1 MARRRRGSLP
11 PGKITGCSRA
21 AGGTGRRARLRGV
34 WGNPSGFESRVAHHW
49 LYSSVYT
56 MRGPHT
62 YHVTE
67 SKELDPATQFKQL
80 YDQEYLSVYR
90 SIRAVVLDPAA
101 AEDLTQETFVR
112 AYRARHR
119 YTPTAPP
126 GAWLRRIGINLAISH
141 LRRQKLARF
150 LPARLYMAPDRR
162 DYDRA
167 EARDVVG
174 KAMAVLSPK
183 LRAAVVLH
191 YYDGLT
197 REEIAAV
204 LGVPA
209 GTVASRIAKAVA
221 IMRKTMGSD
230 QELDTTRSSSEGAL
244 RGR

>member
-1 MARRRRGSLP
+1 VTAPAVP
-11 PGKITGCSRA
+11 PVKLSPVPDA
-21 AGGTGRRARLRGV
+21 A
-34 WGNPSGFESRVAHHW
+34 P
-49 LYSSVYT
+49 
-56 MRGPHT
+56 
-62 YHVTE
+62 
-67 SKELDPATQFKQL
+67 LDPKTQFRQL
-80 YDQEYLSVYR
+80 YDQEFHPVYR
-90 SIRAVVLDPAA
+90 AIRAVVLDSAA

-112 AYRARHR
+112 AYRARYR

-150 LPARLYMAPDRR
+150 LPARLYVAPDRR

-167 EARDVVG
+167 EARDVVE
-174 KAMAVLSPK
+174 KALAALSPK

-191 YYDGLT
+191 YYEGLT
-197 REEIAAV
+197 REEIAEV

-230 QELDTTRSSSEGAL
+230 QSGETERSRSEGAL

>member
-1 MARRRRGSLP
+1 MEAKP
-11 PGKITGCSRA
+11 EHPRA
-21 AGGTGRRARLRGV
+21 QAIKL
-34 WGNPSGFESRVAHHW
+34 SG
-49 LYSSVYT
+49 
-56 MRGPHT
+56 
-62 YHVTE
+62 VTE
-67 SKELDPATQFKQL
+67 AAQLDPKTEFRQL
-80 YDQEYLSVYR
+80 YDQEFHSVYR
-90 SIRAVVLDPAA
+90 SIRAVVLDTAA

-150 LPARLYMAPDRR
+150 LPARLYVAPDRR

-174 KAMAVLSPK
+174 KALTQLSPK

-191 YYDGLT
+191 YYEGLT
-197 REEIAAV
+197 REEIADV

-221 IMRKTMGSD
+221 IMRKTMASD
-230 QELDTTRSSSEGAL
+230 QQRETERSTSEGAL

>member
-1 MARRRRGSLP
+1 MILPARQ
-11 PGKITGCSRA
+11 T
-21 AGGTGRRARLRGV
+21 
-34 WGNPSGFESRVAHHW
+34 N
-49 LYSSVYT
+49 SVPE
-56 MRGPHT
+56 GEP
-62 YHVTE
+62 
-67 SKELDPATQFKQL
+67 LDPKTQFRQL
-80 YDQEYLSVYR
+80 YDQEFHSVYR
-90 SIRAVVLDPAA
+90 AIRAVILDSAA

-150 LPARLYMAPDRR
+150 LPARLYVPPDRR

-167 EARDVVG
+167 EARDVVE

-191 YYDGLT
+191 YYEGLT
-197 REEIAAV
+197 REEIADV

-230 QELDTTRSSSEGAL
+230 QPADTTRSSNEGAL

>member
-1 MARRRRGSLP
+1 M
-11 PGKITGCSRA
+11 TD
-21 AGGTGRRARLRGV
+21 V
-34 WGNPSGFESRVAHHW
+34 
-49 LYSSVYT
+49 
-56 MRGPHT
+56 
-62 YHVTE
+62 
-67 SKELDPATQFKQL
+67 KELDPATQFREL
-80 YDQEYLSVYR
+80 YEKEYTSVYR

-112 AYRARHR
+112 AYKARHR

-150 LPARLYMAPDRR
+150 LPARLYTTPHTRE
-162 DYDRA
+162 YDQA
-167 EARDVVG
+167 EARDVVT
-174 KAMAVLSPK
+174 KALTSLSPK
-183 LRAAVVLH
+183 LRAAVILH

-197 REEIAAV
+197 RDEIAAV

-221 IMRKTMGSD
+221 TMRRVMGND
-230 QELDTTRSSSEGAL
+230 QDWEPKRSSNEGAL

>member
-1 MARRRRGSLP
+1 MPRRVLAI
-11 PGKITGCSRA
+11 K
-21 AGGTGRRARLRGV
+21 L
-34 WGNPSGFESRVAHHW
+34 SRV
-49 LYSSVYT
+49 
-56 MRGPHT
+56 
-62 YHVTE
+62 TE
-67 SKELDPATQFKQL
+67 ERELDPATEFRQL
-80 YDQEYLSVYR
+80 YDQQYVSVYR
-90 SIRAVVLDPAA
+90 SIRGVVLDSAA

-112 AYRARHR
+112 AYRARSR

-150 LPARLYMAPDRR
+150 LPARLYVAPDRR

-167 EARDVVG
+167 EARDVVE
-174 KAMAVLSPK
+174 KALTALSPK

-191 YYDGLT
+191 YYEGLT

-230 QELDTTRSSSEGAL
+230 QDLDSTRSRSEGAL

>member
-1 MARRRRGSLP
+1 
-11 PGKITGCSRA
+11 
-21 AGGTGRRARLRGV
+21 
-34 WGNPSGFESRVAHHW
+34 
-49 LYSSVYT
+49 
-56 MRGPHT
+56 
-62 YHVTE
+62 VTE
-67 SKELDPATQFKQL
+67 GPLLDPKTQFRQL
-80 YDQEYLSVYR
+80 YDQEYRSVFR
-90 SIRAVVLDPAA
+90 AIRAVVLETAA

-112 AYRARHR
+112 AYRARNR

-167 EARDVVG
+167 EARDVVE
-174 KAMAVLSPK
+174 KALAVLSPK
-183 LRAAVVLH
+183 LRATVVLH
-191 YYDGLT
+191 YYEGLT

-221 IMRKTMGSD
+221 IMRKTMASD
-230 QELDTTRSSSEGAL
+230 QRIDTARSSSEGAL

>member
-1 MARRRRGSLP
+1 M
-11 PGKITGCSRA
+11 
-21 AGGTGRRARLRGV
+21 
-34 WGNPSGFESRVAHHW
+34 
-49 LYSSVYT
+49 
-56 MRGPHT
+56 
-62 YHVTE
+62 TE
-67 SKELDPATQFKQL
+67 TRELDPATEFRQL
-80 YDQEYLSVYR
+80 YDQEYLPVYR
-90 SIRAVVLDPAA
+90 SIRAVVLESAA

-174 KAMAVLSPK
+174 KAMASLSPK

-221 IMRKTMGSD
+221 IMRKTIGND
-230 QELDTTRSSSEGAL
+230 QDLDTTRSRSEGAL

>member
-1 MARRRRGSLP
+1 M
-11 PGKITGCSRA
+11 
-21 AGGTGRRARLRGV
+21 
-34 WGNPSGFESRVAHHW
+34 
-49 LYSSVYT
+49 
-56 MRGPHT
+56 
-62 YHVTE
+62 TE

-90 SIRAVVLDPAA
+90 SIRAVVLDAAA

-174 KAMAVLSPK
+174 KAMAALSPK

-209 GTVASRIAKAVA
+209 GGTVASRIAKAVA
-221 IMRKTMGSD
+221 IMRKAIGSD
-230 QELDTTRSSSEGAL
+230 QDLDTTRSSSEGAL

>member
-1 MARRRRGSLP
+1 M
-11 PGKITGCSRA
+11 T
-21 AGGTGRRARLRGV
+21 
-34 WGNPSGFESRVAHHW
+34 ESR
-49 LYSSVYT
+49 
-56 MRGPHT
+56 
-62 YHVTE
+62 
-67 SKELDPATQFKQL
+67 ELDPATEFRQL

-90 SIRAVVLDPAA
+90 SIRAVVMDSAA

-119 YTPTAPP
+119 YSPTAPP

-174 KAMAVLSPK
+174 KAMASLSPK

-221 IMRKTMGSD
+221 IMRKTIGND
-230 QELDTTRSSSEGAL
+230 QDLDTTRSRSEGAL

>member
-1 MARRRRGSLP
+1 MP
-11 PGKITGCSRA
+11 DPT
-21 AGGTGRRARLRGV
+21 
-34 WGNPSGFESRVAHHW
+34 
-49 LYSSVYT
+49 
-56 MRGPHT
+56 
-62 YHVTE
+62 
-67 SKELDPATQFKQL
+67 ELDPKTQFREL
-80 YDQEYLSVYR
+80 YDKEYVSVYR
-90 SIRAVVLDPAA
+90 AIRGVVLDSAA

-150 LPARLYMAPDRR
+150 LPAKLYVAPDRR

-167 EARDVVG
+167 EARDVVS
-174 KAMAVLSPK
+174 KAMAELSPK
-183 LRAAVVLH
+183 LRAAIVLH
-191 YYDGLT
+191 YYEGLT
-197 REEIAAV
+197 REEIAEV

-221 IMRKTMGSD
+221 IMRRTMGSD
-230 QELDTTRSSSEGAL
+230 QQPDATRSSSEGAL

>member
-1 MARRRRGSLP
+1 VAE
-11 PGKITGCSRA
+11 
-21 AGGTGRRARLRGV
+21 GGQ
-34 WGNPSGFESRVAHHW
+34 
-49 LYSSVYT
+49 
-56 MRGPHT
+56 
-62 YHVTE
+62 
-67 SKELDPATQFKQL
+67 LDPKTEFRQL

-90 SIRAVVLDPAA
+90 AIRAVVLDSAA

-112 AYRARHR
+112 AYRARNR

-126 GAWLRRIGINLAISH
+126 GAWLRRIGINLAISY

-150 LPARLYMAPDRR
+150 LPARLYVAPDRR

-174 KAMAVLSPK
+174 KALAQLSPK
-183 LRAAVVLH
+183 LRAAVILH
-191 YYDGLT
+191 YYEGLT
-197 REEIAAV
+197 REEIADV
-204 LGVPA
+204 LQVPA

-230 QELDTTRSSSEGAL
+230 QQFKPERSSSEGAV

>member
-1 MARRRRGSLP
+1 VIVRTEVHHIAADWLSQ
-11 PGKITGCSRA
+11 TA
-21 AGGTGRRARLRGV
+21 AGHNLFSSPAVKLSGV
-34 WGNPSGFESRVAHHW
+34 SDAAP
-49 LYSSVYT
+49 
-56 MRGPHT
+56 
-62 YHVTE
+62 
-67 SKELDPATQFKQL
+67 LDPKTQFRQL
-80 YDQEYLSVYR
+80 YDQEFRSVYR
-90 SIRAVVLDPAA
+90 AIRAVVLDSAA

-112 AYRARHR
+112 AYRARQR

-150 LPARLYMAPDRR
+150 LPARLYVAPDRR

-167 EARDVVG
+167 EARNVVE
-174 KAMAVLSPK
+174 KALAGLSPK

-191 YYDGLT
+191 YYEGLT
-197 REEIAAV
+197 REEIAEV

-230 QELDTTRSSSEGAL
+230 QSAETERSRSEGAL

>member
-1 MARRRRGSLP
+1 M
-11 PGKITGCSRA
+11 
-21 AGGTGRRARLRGV
+21 
-34 WGNPSGFESRVAHHW
+34 
-49 LYSSVYT
+49 
-56 MRGPHT
+56 
-62 YHVTE
+62 TE
-67 SKELDPATQFKQL
+67 GKELDPATQFKQL

-90 SIRAVVLDPAA
+90 SIRAVVLDAAA

-150 LPARLYMAPDRR
+150 LPARLYMTLHTRE
-162 DYDRA
+162 YDQA
-167 EARDVVG
+167 EAKNVVT
-174 KAMAVLSPK
+174 KALVTLSPK
-183 LRAAVVLH
+183 LRAAVILH

-221 IMRKTMGSD
+221 IMRKAMGSD
-230 QELDTTRSSSEGAL
+230 QDWEPTRSKSEGAL

>member
-1 MARRRRGSLP
+1 VTESQ
-11 PGKITGCSRA
+11 
-21 AGGTGRRARLRGV
+21 
-34 WGNPSGFESRVAHHW
+34 GF
-49 LYSSVYT
+49 
-56 MRGPHT
+56 
-62 YHVTE
+62 E

-90 SIRAVVLDPAA
+90 SIRGVVLDSAA
-101 AEDLTQETFVR
+101 AEDL
-112 AYRARHR
+112 
-119 YTPTAPP
+119 
-126 GAWLRRIGINLAISH
+126 INLAISH

-174 KAMAVLSPK
+174 KAMATLSPK

-221 IMRKTMGSD
+221 IMRKTIGSD
-230 QELDTTRSSSEGAL
+230 QESDTTRSRSEGAL

>member
-1 MARRRRGSLP
+1 MQTKPVSDA
-11 PGKITGCSRA
+11 
-21 AGGTGRRARLRGV
+21 
-34 WGNPSGFESRVAHHW
+34 
-49 LYSSVYT
+49 
-56 MRGPHT
+56 
-62 YHVTE
+62 
-67 SKELDPATQFKQL
+67 KELDPATQFKEL
-80 YDQEYLSVYR
+80 YDQEYRSVYR
-90 SIRAVVLDPAA
+90 SIRAVVMDGAA

-112 AYRARHR
+112 AYRARYR

-167 EARDVVG
+167 EARNVVT
-174 KAMAVLSPK
+174 KAMEALSPK

-191 YYDGLT
+191 YYEGLT
-197 REEIAAV
+197 REEIAEV

-221 IMRKTMGSD
+221 IMRKEMGSD
-230 QELDTTRSSSEGAL
+230 QDVGTARSSSEGAL

>member
-1 MARRRRGSLP
+1 M
-11 PGKITGCSRA
+11 T
-21 AGGTGRRARLRGV
+21 
-34 WGNPSGFESRVAHHW
+34 E
-49 LYSSVYT
+49 
-56 MRGPHT
+56 GPQ
-62 YHVTE
+62 
-67 SKELDPATQFKQL
+67 LDPKTQFRQL
-80 YDQEYLSVYR
+80 YDQEYNSVFRAIR
-90 SIRAVVLDPAA
+90 SVVLDTAA

-112 AYRARHR
+112 AYRARNR

-126 GAWLRRIGINLAISH
+126 GAWLRRIGVNLAISH

-150 LPARLYMAPDRR
+150 LPARLYVAPDRR

-167 EARDVVG
+167 EARDVVE
-174 KAMAVLSPK
+174 KALTALSPK

-191 YYDGLT
+191 YYEGLT
-197 REEIAAV
+197 REEIAEV

-230 QELDTTRSSSEGAL
+230 QQKETARSRSEGAL

>member
-1 MARRRRGSLP
+1 
-11 PGKITGCSRA
+11 
-21 AGGTGRRARLRGV
+21 
-34 WGNPSGFESRVAHHW
+34 VAD
-49 LYSSVYT
+49 
-56 MRGPHT
+56 G
-62 YHVTE
+62 
-67 SKELDPATQFKQL
+67 KELDPATEFRQL
-80 YDQEYLSVYR
+80 YDQEYHSVYR
-90 SIRAVVLDPAA
+90 SIRAVVMDSAA

-126 GAWLRRIGINLAISH
+126 GAWLRRIGINLAISY

-174 KAMAVLSPK
+174 NALALLSPK
-183 LRAAVVLH
+183 LRAAIVLH
-191 YYDGLT
+191 YYEGLT

-221 IMRKTMGSD
+221 IMRKAIGSD
-230 QELDTTRSSSEGAL
+230 QQGGTTRSSSEGAL
-244 RGR
+244 RER

>member
-1 MARRRRGSLP
+1 MS
-11 PGKITGCSRA
+11 
-21 AGGTGRRARLRGV
+21 
-34 WGNPSGFESRVAHHW
+34 
-49 LYSSVYT
+49 
-56 MRGPHT
+56 HT
-62 YHVTE
+62 YRVTE
-67 SKELDPATQFKQL
+67 GQELDPATQFREL
-80 YDQEYLSVYR
+80 YAREYTPVYR
-90 SIRAVVLDPAA
+90 AIRAVVLDSAA

-112 AYRARHR
+112 AYRARAR

-150 LPARLYMAPDRR
+150 LPARLYIAPDRR

-167 EARDVVG
+167 EARDVVE
-174 KAMAVLSPK
+174 KALAQLSPK

-191 YYDGLT
+191 YYEGLT
-197 REEIAAV
+197 REEIADV

-221 IMRKTMGSD
+221 IMRKATASD
-230 QELDTTRSSSEGAL
+230 QVWEPKRSTSEGAL

>member
-1 MARRRRGSLP
+1 VEAKPKRP
-11 PGKITGCSRA
+11 RA
-21 AGGTGRRARLRGV
+21 PAIKL
-34 WGNPSGFESRVAHHW
+34 SG
-49 LYSSVYT
+49 
-56 MRGPHT
+56 
-62 YHVTE
+62 VTE
-67 SKELDPATQFKQL
+67 GAQLDPKTEFRQL
-80 YDQEYLSVYR
+80 YDQEFHSVYR
-90 SIRAVVLDPAA
+90 SIRAVVLDTAA

-150 LPARLYMAPDRR
+150 LPARLYVAPDRR

-167 EARDVVG
+167 EARDVVE
-174 KAMAVLSPK
+174 KALTQLSPK

-191 YYDGLT
+191 YYEGLT
-197 REEIAAV
+197 REEIADV

-221 IMRKTMGSD
+221 IMRKTMASD
-230 QELDTTRSSSEGAL
+230 QQRETERSTSEGAL

>member
-1 MARRRRGSLP
+1 MILPARQ
-11 PGKITGCSRA
+11 T
-21 AGGTGRRARLRGV
+21 
-34 WGNPSGFESRVAHHW
+34 N
-49 LYSSVYT
+49 SVPE
-56 MRGPHT
+56 GEP
-62 YHVTE
+62 
-67 SKELDPATQFKQL
+67 LDPKTQFRQL
-80 YDQEYLSVYR
+80 YDQEFHSVYR
-90 SIRAVVLDPAA
+90 AIRAVILDSAA

-150 LPARLYMAPDRR
+150 LPARLYVAPDRR

-174 KAMAVLSPK
+174 KAMTALSPK

-191 YYDGLT
+191 YYEGLT
-197 REEIAAV
+197 REEIAEV

-230 QELDTTRSSSEGAL
+230 QQRETERSSSEGAL

>member
-1 MARRRRGSLP
+1 MILPARQ
-11 PGKITGCSRA
+11 T
-21 AGGTGRRARLRGV
+21 
-34 WGNPSGFESRVAHHW
+34 N
-49 LYSSVYT
+49 SVPE
-56 MRGPHT
+56 GEP
-62 YHVTE
+62 
-67 SKELDPATQFKQL
+67 LDPKTQFRQL
-80 YDQEYLSVYR
+80 YDQEFHSVYR
-90 SIRAVVLDPAA
+90 AIRAVVLDTAA

-112 AYRARHR
+112 PNRARHR

-126 GAWLRRIGINLAISH
+126 GAVLRRIGINLAISH

-167 EARDVVG
+167 EARDVVE
-174 KAMAVLSPK
+174 KALTQLSPK

-191 YYDGLT
+191 YYEGLT
-197 REEIAAV
+197 REEIADV

-221 IMRKTMGSD
+221 IMRKTMASD
-230 QELDTTRSSSEGAL
+230 QQRETERSTSEGAL

>member
-1 MARRRRGSLP
+1 MILPARQ
-11 PGKITGCSRA
+11 T
-21 AGGTGRRARLRGV
+21 
-34 WGNPSGFESRVAHHW
+34 N
-49 LYSSVYT
+49 SVPE
-56 MRGPHT
+56 GEP
-62 YHVTE
+62 
-67 SKELDPATQFKQL
+67 LDPKTQFRQL
-80 YDQEYLSVYR
+80 YDQEFHSVYR
-90 SIRAVVLDPAA
+90 AIRAVILDSAA
-101 AEDLTQETFVR
+101 AEDLTQQTFAR

-150 LPARLYMAPDRR
+150 LPARLYVAPDRR

-167 EARDVVG
+167 EARDVVE
-174 KAMAVLSPK
+174 KALAALSPK

-191 YYDGLT
+191 YYEGLT
-197 REEIAAV
+197 REEIADV

-221 IMRKTMGSD
+221 IMRKNMGND
-230 QELDTTRSSSEGAL
+230 QHADTTRSSSEGAL